1 MSTKLVINSVVE
13 GRTEELPDR
22 WRSVQEELGLYAYGE
37 TADEAAARMRDA
49 LSFLVDTL
57 IESGGIEA
65 VTSRF
70 ERAGIKVEI
79 AEKSEDEPRTF
90 PLVLTL
96 SRSLDQA
103 S

>member
-1 MSTKLVINSVVE
+1 MVTELVINSVIE

-22 WRSVQEELGLYAYGE
+22 WRSVQEELGLYAYGA

-49 LSFLVDTL
+49 LTLLVDTL
-57 IESGGIEA
+57 LESGGIEA

-70 ERAGIKVEI
+70 QKAGLKVEV
-79 AEKSEDEPRTF
+79 AEKSEREPRKL

-96 SRSLDQA
+96 SRSLDQ
-103 S
+103 SR